1 MGTEGRSAESVAE
14 KAAVVTYRPL
24 RRTLQDQIR
33 LVKQLYD
40 ARSKYVH
47 EGKPFPIG
55 DIIQAE
61 QVAAEVLW
69 SLLTVSGSGTLS
81 NTSEWLRKINYL
93 AAAIKDGRVLPEAE
107 FAALGIVGTEV
118 TRTPPN
124 RVPRGSD
131 RTDAALIMTLYHGRI
146 RELLA
151 NAQPY
156 HDAYSKA
163 ATFGGP
169 SLYFHQRALATRRPP
184 AALPH
189 LECVY
194 ATLASWGM
202 HRMGKGGSKMQPFD
216 VFARSLEGVER
227 VITMVWNE

>member
-1 MGTEGRSAESVAE
+1 LLKECRRWLEEVIGFKEFDRAKPLDKTIETYCGFLQRAHHHRLSARGDEAALHFVIALDLVLGTEGRSAESVAE

-61 QVAAEVLW
+61 QVATEVLW

-124 RVPRGSD
+124 RVLEDPNEQMEPRS
-131 RTDAALIMTLYHGRI
+131 
-146 RELLA
+146 
-151 NAQPY
+151 
-156 HDAYSKA
+156 
-163 ATFGGP
+163 
-169 SLYFHQRALATRRPP
+169 
-184 AALPH
+184 
-189 LECVY
+189 
-194 ATLASWGM
+194 
-202 HRMGKGGSKMQPFD
+202 
-216 VFARSLEGVER
+216 
-227 VITMVWNE
+227 

>member
-1 MGTEGRSAESVAE
+1 MIALDLVLGTEGRSAESVAE

-146 RELLA
+146 RDLLA

-163 ATFGGP
+163 RRLAARASISISGRSRQGGR
-169 SLYFHQRALATRRPP
+169 LQRCPTLSASTRRWRHG
-184 AALPH
+184 ACTAWEKEAQRCSRSTSLP
-189 LECVY
+189 V
-194 ATLASWGM
+194 AS
-202 HRMGKGGSKMQPFD
+202 K
-216 VFARSLEGVER
+216 A
-227 VITMVWNE
+227 WNG